1 MKYSQKMRLK
11 KSVSAVLAASMAASV
26 FTAVPVYAET
36 SSATYTYD
44 GYKVD
49 YTVTNEWFGNQN
61 VNVTLTNTSSES
73 ILNWALGYDANGE
86 ISGIWN
92 GYVYSKFDED
102 YIIKNAG
109 YNYEIEPYQSVN
121 FGYTLSGDELEVPEN
136 FELCSKR
143 VDKTEGYD
151 VKLNVTGDWGDSFQA
166 ELIVTNTSDAP
177 LEAWKVDF
185 DSNFEIGNLWNGKI
199 IESDDDGY
207 SVASCMWTNPI
218 VSGEFTSIG
227 FTASKE
233 TSEAPT
239 VSNIT
244 LSEVIIDRSGSAPS
258 DDPINPSEDELN
270 IIADAQYIEN
280 DGTAVISW
288 NTNVNNGT
296 FEVMYSEDN
305 VEYTQIASVSDAK
318 TYTYAL
324 GETCGTVYFK
334 VRQTTEGGQVAES
347 SAVSV
352 DIPVPVVPEKPVVD
366 VSAEYDPETG
376 YIVVSWE
383 TSVDGGTFDIYV
395 SVDGGDFSKIGSV
408 SDATAFSFVPEVSG
422 SYDIKVVQTTA
433 SGMTG
438 ESSVVNVVCTIPDP
452 ADDIDWED
460 PTDTDNDGLT
470 DVYEKHYF
478 ETDSENADTD
488 GDGLPDG
495 YEVFYLGTNPKKS
508 DSDDNGVSDGEE
520 DFDKDGLNNQREYEL
535 GTDPNNA
542 DTDSDEL
549 TDNDEVSK
557 YKTDPL
563 KYDTDE
569 DGISDGDEIALRL
582 DPTSASTDGTPDSE
596 RTFVQ
601 HIGADSENLSAVN
614 TEENPFKVSIDI
626 TAAGVAGNNLSAR
639 ESGYSNAIKN
649 DAVLGVSPEFVYTDG
664 LKVEDV
670 VINFDIS
677 DSAVN
682 NTNGKYT
689 SLSDEFVGI
698 KRLNV
703 FKFFEDTN
711 MLLPIET
718 FHDVENSRVYTHVD
732 ELGTYCLMDMEVW
745 LENLGIEASSDSTV
759 SVNVSDAKSH
769 DASEGENVVTQSEEE
784 QKECLDIVMVV
795 YPNESL
801 LDLVK
806 SELVS
811 TSKKIFDKASQ
822 EEKDCR
828 IYYVTFLGESIV
840 SSTGNIYA
848 ENLSK
853 AQELI
858 VRYPGINT
866 SHASSTYPMYR
877 ALNYVKNSC
886 LPEFRENS
894 TRYCFVI
901 DACGYP
907 IASTDIGAVPM
918 MAEKNVNVCFSY
930 NRGNP
935 NELTYQF
942 LSSICE
948 QALIEVGRYNF
959 GDFVYSQIFTD
970 RENEYP
976 IISAVGWKRVKLD
989 APITVECRD
998 KSFVIDND
1006 PSLRDSIVNT
1016 NKFADTDKDGLLDLE
1031 EIMFQT
1037 EKGNDLITFD
1047 DSGKVVLPNFEDC
1060 ISKLLC
1066 NNSIFYVEKGLQ
1078 RYADVAHFQ
1087 DFFKF
1092 RVLPIKSDP
1101 TNSDDD
1107 YDGISDFNDTLP
1119 LSNNIICEFK
1129 HLNTIKETDYTTYDV
1144 TFQSDFTKF
1153 LNDNSTFDSELATH
1167 SIIISGLCYSGTG
1180 AFFEDNM
1187 KSNDYYE
1194 IMPDGLTKT
1203 LNITEYMDFIG
1214 FENIVEIDLR
1224 YNDDGYDYND
1234 NNVAHFYIGRKHIE
1248 YQGRETDLVAVFIRG
1263 TTGIKEWLSNFD
1275 IGQSNDERFIDE
1287 RNDYDNHLGFDVTSF
1302 RIIQAINDYLN
1313 SYHLNDPTKTTLWI
1327 TGHSR
1332 GAAIS
1337 NIVASEYCGIG
1348 YKTFSYTFATPNTTV
1363 KNSESELKCS
1373 GIFNIVNEFDFVPAL
1388 PLENKWGFSKYGT
1401 TYTSEL
1407 NGHQKYQWEFRM
1419 HRAYSSPSS
1428 LTNLL
1433 SGFECL
1439 ADDRDA
1445 CYHVKE
1451 FGEFGYA
1458 YLPVENNDTELEA
1471 TMRFISRFPL
1481 ECRDFIKVKCNKVH
1495 NQDDPDITEWQIT
1508 YSASPFV
1515 TMCHFGLLLGGD
1527 KSFSLTTTA
1536 QNIIS
1541 LDKIPVLLAVSDDFY
1556 IIENIPNIVMGGLKY
1571 PHYIDTY
1578 YHITRGLV
1586 V

>member
-11 KSVSAVLAASMAASV
+11 RSVSAVLAASMAASV

-36 SSATYTYD
+36 GSTTYTYD

-73 ILNWALGYDANGE
+73 ILNWALGYDATGE

-92 GYVYSKFDED
+92 GYVYSKSNED
-102 YIIKNAG
+102 YIIKNSG

-121 FGYTLSGDELEVPEN
+121 FGYTLSGDELEAPEN
-136 FELCSKR
+136 FELCSKK

-151 VKLNVTGDWGDSFQA
+151 VKLNVTGDWGDGFQA

-177 LEAWKVDF
+177 LEAWKVAF

-199 IESDDDGY
+199 IESNDDGY

-218 VSGEFTSIG
+218 ACGESTSIG

-233 TSEAPT
+233 ASETPV
-239 VSNIT
+239 VSNIK
-244 LSEVIIDRSGSAPS
+244 LSEVIIDRSGSIPS
-258 DDPINPSEDELN
+258 DDPVNPSEDELN
-270 IIADAQYIEN
+270 ITADAQYIEN

-305 VEYTQIASVSDAK
+305 VEYTQIASVSDTK

-324 GETCGTVYFK
+324 GDIYGTVYFK

-408 SDATAFSFVPEVSG
+408 SDTTAFSFVPEVSG

-478 ETDSENADTD
+478 ETDPENADTD

-495 YEVFYLGTNPKKS
+495 YEVFYLGTDPKKA

-520 DFDKDGLNNQREYEL
+520 DFDKDGLNNLREYKL
-535 GTDPNNA
+535 GTDPNNI
-542 DTDSDEL
+542 DTDSDGL
-549 TDNDEVSK
+549 SDNDEVSK

-569 DGISDGDEIALRL
+569 DGISDGDEIALKL

-601 HIGADSENLSAVN
+601 HIGADAENFSAVN
-614 TEENPFKVSIDI
+614 TDDNPFKVSIDI
-626 TAAGVAGNNLSAR
+626 TAAGVAENNLYSQK
-639 ESGYSNAIKN
+639 SGYSNAIKN
-649 DAVLGVSPEFVYTDG
+649 DAILGIAPEFVYTDG

-677 DSAVN
+677 DSAAA

-703 FKFFEDTN
+703 FKYFEDTN

-718 FHDVENSRVYTHVD
+718 FHDVESGRVYTHVD

-745 LENLGIEASSDSTV
+745 LENLGIEASGYSSA
-759 SVNVSDAKSH
+759 SVNASDAKSN
-769 DASEGENVVTQSEEE
+769 DASAEENVISQSEEE

-795 YPNESL
+795 YPDESL

-822 EEKDCR
+822 EGKDCR

-848 ENLSK
+848 ENFSE

-858 VRYPGINT
+858 ARYPGITT

-886 LPEFRENS
+886 LPKFRDNS

-948 QALIEVGRYNF
+948 QASIEVGRYNF

-970 RENEYP
+970 RESEYP
-976 IISAVGWKRVKLD
+976 IISAVGWKRIKLD

-1047 DSGKVVLPNFEDC
+1047 DSGNAILPKFEDC
-1060 ISKLLC
+1060 TGALPW
-1066 NNSIFYVEKGLQ
+1066 NRRVFYVEEGLR

-1087 DFFKF
+1087 DLFKF
-1092 RVLPIKSDP
+1092 EILPIRSDP
-1101 TNSDDD
+1101 MSEDGDG
-1107 YDGISDFNDTLP
+1107 DGISD
-1119 LSNNIICEFK
+1119 
-1129 HLNTIKETDYTTYDV
+1129 YD
-1144 TFQSDFTKF
+1144 DMYW
-1153 LNDNSTFDSELATH
+1153 N
-1167 SIIISGLCYSGTG
+1167 G
-1180 AFFEDNM
+1180 
-1187 KSNDYYE
+1187 
-1194 IMPDGLTKT
+1194 
-1203 LNITEYMDFIG
+1203 
-1214 FENIVEIDLR
+1214 
-1224 YNDDGYDYND
+1224 
-1234 NNVAHFYIGRKHIE
+1234 
-1248 YQGRETDLVAVFIRG
+1248 
-1263 TTGIKEWLSNFD
+1263 
-1275 IGQSNDERFIDE
+1275 IDE
-1287 RNDYDNHLGFDVTSF
+1287 RYKIVNPLKSDTLESFYNNLIKPFKWNGFEMDIKENNLSLNVSYAFDSQTKKYEEM
-1302 RIIQAINDYLN
+1302 IIQAINQKWCGIYEGTLYDFYPGMKITVTINWVNDFGMFINTKDCLSFVGSGLINSINETSFYDPILN
-1313 SYHLNDPTKTTLWI
+1313 SINIYSEHFNEEKISAVVAHEFGHALGLDDAYPYKSEIDSLGHNTTYVPLSWNVLDADTNEIKMFSKDDGGEIMYFGANANTYASTNNIEMFLQQMSDLETKLFSSIDPVLVCARLFMCKQCFVPYN
-1327 TGHSR
+1327 SQEVS
-1332 GAAIS
+1332 AAIKKRPLIYF
-1337 NIVASEYCGIG
+1337 NRKDGWVY
-1348 YKTFSYTFATPNTTV
+1348 SYN
-1363 KNSESELKCS
+1363 S
-1373 GIFNIVNEFDFVPAL
+1373 GIFEPIPKCEVPKYVIE
-1388 PLENKWGFSKYGT
+1388 ENKLIYNDQIIFG
-1401 TYTSEL
+1401 
-1407 NGHQKYQWEFRM
+1407 
-1419 HRAYSSPSS
+1419 
-1428 LTNLL
+1428 
-1433 SGFECL
+1433 
-1439 ADDRDA
+1439 
-1445 CYHVKE
+1445 KE
-1451 FGEFGYA
+1451 F
-1458 YLPVENNDTELEA
+1458 LELEYSLQQYIIQ
-1471 TMRFISRFPL
+1471 TYNL
-1481 ECRDFIKVKCNKVH
+1481 ECSLQNVH
-1495 NQDDPDITEWQIT
+1495 EYSGIVIGWQNYEKNQQ
-1508 YSASPFV
+1508 
-1515 TMCHFGLLLGGD
+1515 
-1527 KSFSLTTTA
+1527 K
-1536 QNIIS
+1536 N
-1541 LDKIPVLLAVSDDFY
+1541 
-1556 IIENIPNIVMGGLKY
+1556 
-1571 PHYIDTY
+1571 
-1578 YHITRGLV
+1578 
-1586 V
+1586 